1 MQKLIFATNNAN
13 KVREINVLLDHNLEV
28 VSLKDIGFK
37 EELAEDFETLAEN
50 ALQKAQFIHTKFGL
64 ACFSEDTGLE
74 INALGG
80 RPGVHSAHY
89 SGSRDADENMDLV
102 LQQLDNQEDRSAQF
116 RTVICLII
124 ENKIHQFEG
133 VCKGHI
139 TLEKSKGEKGF
150 GYDPIFMPKGFDKT
164 FADLGS
170 EEKGKISHRGNAM
183 RKLIAFL
190 KA

>member
-1 MQKLIFATNNAN
+1 MKKLIFATNNAN
-13 KVREINVLLDHNLEV
+13 KVREINVLLDHSLEV
-28 VSLKDIGFK
+28 VSLKDIGFE
-37 EELAEDFETLAEN
+37 EELAEDFETLEEN
-50 ALQKAQFIHTKFGL
+50 ALQKAKFIHEKFGL
-64 ACFSEDTGLE
+64 ACFSEDSGLE

-89 SGSRDADENMDLV
+89 AGSRDADENMDLV

-124 ENKIHQFEG
+124 ENKVHRFEG

-139 TLEKSKGEKGF
+139 TLEKSQGKKGF
-150 GYDPIFMPKGFDKT
+150 GYDPIFIPEGFDQT

-190 KA
+190 KM

>member
-1 MQKLIFATNNAN
+1 MQKLIFATNNAH
-13 KVREINVLLDHNLEV
+13 KVQEINVLLDHSLEV
-28 VSLKDIGFK
+28 VSLKDISFE

-50 ALQKAQFIHTKFGL
+50 ALQKAKFIHEKFGL

-89 SGSRDADENMDLV
+89 AGSRDANENMNLV

-124 ENKIHQFEG
+124 ENKVYQFEG

-139 TLEKSKGEKGF
+139 TLEKSKGSKGF
-150 GYDPIFMPKGFDKT
+150 GYDPIFMPEGFEQT

-190 KA
+190 KM

>member
-1 MQKLIFATNNAN
+1 MQKLIFATNNAH
-13 KVREINVLLDHNLEV
+13 KVQEINVLLDHSLEV
-28 VSLKDIGFK
+28 VSLKDISFE

-50 ALQKAQFIHTKFGL
+50 ALQKAKFIHEKFGL

-89 SGSRDADENMDLV
+89 AGSRDANENMNLV

-116 RTVICLII
+116 CTVICLII
-124 ENKIHQFEG
+124 ENKVYQFEG

-139 TLEKSKGEKGF
+139 TLEKSKGSKGF
-150 GYDPIFMPKGFDKT
+150 GYDPIFMPEGFEQT

-190 KA
+190 KM

>member
-1 MQKLIFATNNAN
+1 MQKLIFATNNAH
-13 KVREINVLLDHNLEV
+13 KVQEINVLLDHSLEV
-28 VSLKDIGFK
+28 VSLKDISFE

-50 ALQKAQFIHTKFGL
+50 ALQKAKFIHEKFGL

-89 SGSRDADENMDLV
+89 AGSRDANENMNLV

-124 ENKIHQFEG
+124 ENKVYQFEG

-139 TLEKSKGEKGF
+139 TLEKSKGSKGF
-150 GYDPIFMPKGFDKT
+150 GYDPIFMPEGFDKT

-190 KA
+190 KM

>member
-28 VSLKDIGFK
+28 VSLKDIGFE

-50 ALQKAQFIHTKFGL
+50 ALQKAKFIHEKFGL

-74 INALGG
+74 INALSG

-89 SGSRDADENMDLV
+89 AGSRDADENMNLV
-102 LQQLDNQEDRSAQF
+102 LQQLDNQSDRSAQF

-150 GYDPIFMPKGFDKT
+150 GYDPIFMPEGFDKT

-190 KA
+190 KM

>member
-28 VSLKDIGFK
+28 VSLKDIGFE

-50 ALQKAQFIHTKFGL
+50 ALQKAKFIHEKFGL

-74 INALGG
+74 INALSG

-89 SGSRDADENMDLV
+89 AGSRDADENMNLV
-102 LQQLDNQEDRSAQF
+102 LQQLDNQSDRSAQF

-150 GYDPIFMPKGFDKT
+150 GYDPIFMPEGFDKT